1 MKKIWSLVFIALFF
15 CGCQNV
21 ERPQKPKNLI
31 SKEKMAQIIS
41 EAYLANAARSVNNR
55 LIIEKGLKLDSLI
68 YQKFNVDS
76 LQFAQSNT
84 YYAAQV
90 NDYLEILTNVEQ
102 HLINT
107 EKALDSLYKVQRKKD
122 SIEGIPAKK
131 QIEEPVRDSLI

>member
-102 HLINT
+102 HLLNT